1 MIFLAKGTFRFCLVL
16 LRELLLSPILY
27 VKNILI
33 LEKAVKRRVR
43 KPVTT
48 DTVYVEVHE
57 WAGYPISRMKQL
69 KNGRIFQCGLEY
81 QLGRFN
87 MAKRYSKYK
96 VDLTVTVSDID
107 NYPYDMKYLKG
118 NCDRVLSVPNIGL
131 DFSGY
136 ASFFQLVKD
145 KPNSYVILSNS
156 SINSSIDIFLDGYIE
171 YLEENPDVGMLGVSY
186 CTKMYQTL
194 IRNNFTPH
202 LQSFFL
208 LTTVEVLK
216 ELVHLNGDKFPG
228 IDITNKQLLIRNGEI
243 KLSQLIMNL
252 GYKLAVVRPDNG
264 EPFKFTN
271 KKAWNILKGDVRQAV
286 NCPNRITPAIL
297 KNKKN
302 MKVIGYVSVANP
314 FEDRKAWSGTIFK
327 IREGLENAGYNVV
340 WIPIKLGFLYR
351 FANILSRFIYGKGPR
366 EHGNF
371 LTWIR
376 AVSTSW
382 ELIGTCDYLFFPGD
396 CQITKYR
403 KVDKPIIY
411 YSDATFKQMIGYY
424 WKDLSGLLLREGD
437 RNERIANDNSTII
450 IKSSHWA
457 INSVVTDYQ
466 QKASKCHVLEFGAN
480 IDERDIV
487 KTDIYHGGPVNILF
501 SGVEWE
507 RKGADIAIDTVK
519 ELNRKGVEAKLF
531 LVGIKEENIPEKYKN
546 ISCVDYVGF
555 LNKNIPEQYQ
565 KLITI
570 MGRCNLFLLPTKAK
584 CAGIVLCE
592 ASAFGLPI
600 FTFDTGGIGNYVIDG
615 MNGYKLT
622 MDADANA
629 FATKIKEVIE
639 TNELLKLREGCL
651 SFYEE
656 KLNWKAWA
664 NNFKKLMNDAML

>member
-1 MIFLAKGTFRFCLVL
+1 MIFLAKGTFRFYLVL

-156 SINSSIDIFLDGYIE
+156 SINSSIDNFLDGYIE

-271 KKAWNILKGDVRQAV
+271 KKAWNILKGDVRQTV

-297 KNKKN
+297 KNEKI

-327 IREGLENAGYNVV
+327 IREELENAGYNVV

-466 QKASKCHVLEFGAN
+466 QKTSKCHVLEFGAN

-546 ISCVDYVGF
+546 ISCVDYIGF

-570 MGRCNLFLLPTKAK
+570 MGRCNLFLLPTKAE

-629 FATKIKEVIE
+629 FATKIKEAIE

-651 SFYEE
+651 NFYEE

>member
-156 SINSSIDIFLDGYIE
+156 SINSSIDNFLDGYIE

-271 KKAWNILKGDVRQAV
+271 KKAWNILKGDVRQTV

-297 KNKKN
+297 KNEKI

-327 IREGLENAGYNVV
+327 IREELENAGYNVV

-437 RNERIANDNSTII
+437 RNERIAYDNSTII

-466 QKASKCHVLEFGAN
+466 QKTSKCHVLEFGAN

-546 ISCVDYVGF
+546 ISCVDYIGF

-570 MGRCNLFLLPTKAK
+570 MGRCNLFLLPTKTE

-629 FATKIKEVIE
+629 FATKIKEAIE

-651 SFYEE
+651 NFYEE

>member
-156 SINSSIDIFLDGYIE
+156 SINSSIDNFLDGYIE

-271 KKAWNILKGDVRQAV
+271 KKAWNILKGDVRQTV

-297 KNKKN
+297 KNEKI

-466 QKASKCHVLEFGAN
+466 QKTSKCHVLEFGAN

-546 ISCVDYVGF
+546 ISCVDYIGF

-570 MGRCNLFLLPTKAK
+570 MGRCNLFLLPIKAE

-592 ASAFGLPI
+592 VSAFGLPI

-629 FATKIKEVIE
+629 FATKIKEAIE

-651 SFYEE
+651 NFYEE

>member
-156 SINSSIDIFLDGYIE
+156 SINSSIDNFLDGYIE

-271 KKAWNILKGDVRQAV
+271 KKAWNILKGDVRQTV

-297 KNKKN
+297 KNEKI

-327 IREGLENAGYNVV
+327 IREELENAGYNVV

-437 RNERIANDNSTII
+437 RNERIAYDNSTII

-466 QKASKCHVLEFGAN
+466 QKTSKCHVLEFGAN

-546 ISCVDYVGF
+546 ISCVDYIGF

-570 MGRCNLFLLPTKAK
+570 MGRCNLFLLPTKAE

-629 FATKIKEVIE
+629 FATKIKEAIE

-651 SFYEE
+651 NFYEE

>member
-156 SINSSIDIFLDGYIE
+156 SINSSIDNFLDGYIE

-271 KKAWNILKGDVRQAV
+271 KKAWNILKGDVRQTV
-286 NCPNRITPAIL
+286 NCPNRITPTIL
-297 KNKKN
+297 KNEKI

-466 QKASKCHVLEFGAN
+466 QKTSKCHVLEFGAN

-546 ISCVDYVGF
+546 ISCVDYIGF

-570 MGRCNLFLLPTKAK
+570 MGRCNLFLLPTKAE

-629 FATKIKEVIE
+629 FATKIKEAIE

-651 SFYEE
+651 NFYEE

>member
-57 WAGYPISRMKQL
+57 WVGYPISRMKQL

-156 SINSSIDIFLDGYIE
+156 SINSSIDNFLDGYIE

-271 KKAWNILKGDVRQAV
+271 KKAWNILKGDVRQTV

-297 KNKKN
+297 KNEKI

-466 QKASKCHVLEFGAN
+466 QKTSKCHVLEFGAN

-546 ISCVDYVGF
+546 ISCVDYIGF

-570 MGRCNLFLLPTKAK
+570 MGRCNLFLLPTKAE

-629 FATKIKEVIE
+629 FATKIKEAIE

-651 SFYEE
+651 NFYEE

>member
-156 SINSSIDIFLDGYIE
+156 SINSSIDNFLDGYIE

-271 KKAWNILKGDVRQAV
+271 KKAWNILKGDVRQTV

-297 KNKKN
+297 KNEKI

-466 QKASKCHVLEFGAN
+466 QKTSKCHVLEFGAN

-546 ISCVDYVGF
+546 ISCVDYIGF

-570 MGRCNLFLLPTKAK
+570 MGRCNLFLLPTKAA

-629 FATKIKEVIE
+629 FATKIKEAIE

-651 SFYEE
+651 NFYEE

>member
-156 SINSSIDIFLDGYIE
+156 SINSSIDNFLDGYIE

-252 GYKLAVVRPDNG
+252 RYKLAVVRPDNG

-271 KKAWNILKGDVRQAV
+271 KKAWNILKGDVRQTV

-297 KNKKN
+297 KNEKI

-466 QKASKCHVLEFGAN
+466 QKTSKCHVLEFGAN

-546 ISCVDYVGF
+546 ISCVDYIGF

-570 MGRCNLFLLPTKAK
+570 MGRCNLFLLPTKAE

-629 FATKIKEVIE
+629 FATKIKEAIE

-651 SFYEE
+651 NFYEE

>member
-156 SINSSIDIFLDGYIE
+156 SINSSIDNFLDGYIE

-271 KKAWNILKGDVRQAV
+271 KKAWNILKGDVRQTV

-297 KNKKN
+297 KNEKI

-457 INSVVTDYQ
+457 INSVVADYQ
-466 QKASKCHVLEFGAN
+466 QKTSKCHVLEFGAN

-546 ISCVDYVGF
+546 ISCVDYIGF

-570 MGRCNLFLLPTKAK
+570 MGRCNLFLLPTKAE

-629 FATKIKEVIE
+629 FATKIKEAIE

-651 SFYEE
+651 NFYEE

>member
-156 SINSSIDIFLDGYIE
+156 SINSSIDNFLDGYIE

-271 KKAWNILKGDVRQAV
+271 KKAWNILKGDVRQTV

-297 KNKKN
+297 KNEKI

-466 QKASKCHVLEFGAN
+466 QKTSKCHVLEFGAN

-546 ISCVDYVGF
+546 ISCVDYIGF

-570 MGRCNLFLLPTKAK
+570 MGRCNLFLLPTKAE

-592 ASAFGLPI
+592 ASSFGLPI

-629 FATKIKEVIE
+629 FATKIKEAIE

-651 SFYEE
+651 NFYEE

>member
-156 SINSSIDIFLDGYIE
+156 SINSSIDNFLDGYIE

-271 KKAWNILKGDVRQAV
+271 KKAWNILKGDVRQTV

-297 KNKKN
+297 KNEKI

-466 QKASKCHVLEFGAN
+466 QKTSKCHVLEFVAN

-507 RKGADIAIDTVK
+507 RNGADIAIDTVK

-546 ISCVDYVGF
+546 ISCVDYIGF

-570 MGRCNLFLLPTKAK
+570 MGRCNLFLLPTKAE
-584 CAGIVLCE
+584 CAGIGLCE

-629 FATKIKEVIE
+629 FATKIKEAIE

-651 SFYEE
+651 NFYEE

>member
-570 MGRCNLFLLPTKAK
+570 MGRCNLFLLPIKAE

>member
-1 MIFLAKGTFRFCLVL
+1 MR
-16 LRELLLSPILY
+16 
-27 VKNILI
+27 
-33 LEKAVKRRVR
+33 
-43 KPVTT
+43 
-48 DTVYVEVHE
+48 
-57 WAGYPISRMKQL
+57 
-69 KNGRIFQCGLEY
+69 
-81 QLGRFN
+81 
-87 MAKRYSKYK
+87 
-96 VDLTVTVSDID
+96 
-107 NYPYDMKYLKG
+107 
-118 NCDRVLSVPNIGL
+118 
-131 DFSGY
+131 
-136 ASFFQLVKD
+136 
-145 KPNSYVILSNS
+145 
-156 SINSSIDIFLDGYIE
+156 
-171 YLEENPDVGMLGVSY
+171 
-186 CTKMYQTL
+186 QT
-194 IRNNFTPH
+194 
-202 LQSFFL
+202 
-208 LTTVEVLK
+208 
-216 ELVHLNGDKFPG
+216 
-228 IDITNKQLLIRNGEI
+228 
-243 KLSQLIMNL
+243 
-252 GYKLAVVRPDNG
+252 
-264 EPFKFTN
+264 
-271 KKAWNILKGDVRQAV
+271 V

-297 KNKKN
+297 KNEKI

-382 ELIGTCDYLFFPGD
+382 ELIGTCDNLFFPGD

-466 QKASKCHVLEFGAN
+466 QKTSKCHVLEFGAN

-546 ISCVDYVGF
+546 ISCVDYIGF

-570 MGRCNLFLLPTKAK
+570 MGRCNLFLLPTKAE

-629 FATKIKEVIE
+629 FATKIKEAIE

-651 SFYEE
+651 NFYEE

>member
-118 NCDRVLSVPNIGL
+118 NCDRVLIVPNIGL

-156 SINSSIDIFLDGYIE
+156 SINSSIDNFLDGYIE

-271 KKAWNILKGDVRQAV
+271 KKAWNILKGDVRQTV

-297 KNKKN
+297 KNEKI

-466 QKASKCHVLEFGAN
+466 QKTSKCHVLEFGAN

-546 ISCVDYVGF
+546 ISCVDYIGF

-570 MGRCNLFLLPTKAK
+570 MGRCNLFLLPTKAE

-629 FATKIKEVIE
+629 FATKIKEAIE

-651 SFYEE
+651 NFYEE

>member
-156 SINSSIDIFLDGYIE
+156 SINSSIDNFLDGYIE

-271 KKAWNILKGDVRQAV
+271 KKAWNILKGDVRQTV

-297 KNKKN
+297 KNEKI

-382 ELIGTCDYLFFPGD
+382 ELIGTWDYLFFPGD

-466 QKASKCHVLEFGAN
+466 QKTSKCHVLEFGAN

-507 RKGADIAIDTVK
+507 KKGADIAIDTVK

-546 ISCVDYVGF
+546 ISCVDYIGF

-570 MGRCNLFLLPTKAK
+570 MGRCNLFLLPTKAE

-629 FATKIKEVIE
+629 FATKIKEAIE

-651 SFYEE
+651 NFYEE

>member
-156 SINSSIDIFLDGYIE
+156 SINSSIDNFLDGYIE

-271 KKAWNILKGDVRQAV
+271 KKAWNILKGDVRQTV

-297 KNKKN
+297 KNEKI

-327 IREGLENAGYNVV
+327 IREELENAGYNVV

-466 QKASKCHVLEFGAN
+466 QKTSKCHVLEFGAN

-507 RKGADIAIDTVK
+507 REGADIAIDTVK

-546 ISCVDYVGF
+546 ISCVDYIGF

-570 MGRCNLFLLPTKAK
+570 MGRCNLFLLPTKAE

-629 FATKIKEVIE
+629 FATKIKEAIE

-651 SFYEE
+651 NFYEE

>member
-69 KNGRIFQCGLEY
+69 KNGRIFQCELEY

-156 SINSSIDIFLDGYIE
+156 SINSSIDNFLDGYIE

-271 KKAWNILKGDVRQAV
+271 KKAWNILKGDVRQTV

-297 KNKKN
+297 KNEKI

-314 FEDRKAWSGTIFK
+314 FEDRKAWSGRIFK

-466 QKASKCHVLEFGAN
+466 QKTSKCHVLEFGAN

-546 ISCVDYVGF
+546 ISCVDYIGF

-570 MGRCNLFLLPTKAK
+570 MGRCNLFLLPTKAE

-629 FATKIKEVIE
+629 FATKIKEAIE

-651 SFYEE
+651 NFYEE

>member
-1 MIFLAKGTFRFCLVL
+1 MVL

-156 SINSSIDIFLDGYIE
+156 SINSSIDNFLDGYIE

-271 KKAWNILKGDVRQAV
+271 KKAWNILKGDVRQTV

-297 KNKKN
+297 KNEKI

-327 IREGLENAGYNVV
+327 IREELENAGYNVV

-466 QKASKCHVLEFGAN
+466 QKTSKCHVLEFGAN

-546 ISCVDYVGF
+546 ISCVDYIGF

-570 MGRCNLFLLPTKAK
+570 MGRCNLFLLPTKAE

-629 FATKIKEVIE
+629 FATKIKEAIE

-651 SFYEE
+651 NFYEE

>member
-1 MIFLAKGTFRFCLVL
+1 MIFLAKGTFNISLVL

-156 SINSSIDIFLDGYIE
+156 SINSSIDNFLDGYIE

-271 KKAWNILKGDVRQAV
+271 KKAWNILKGDVRQTV

-297 KNKKN
+297 KNEKI

-466 QKASKCHVLEFGAN
+466 QKTSKCHVLEFGAN

-546 ISCVDYVGF
+546 ISCVDYIGF

-570 MGRCNLFLLPTKAK
+570 MGRCNLFLLPTKAE

-629 FATKIKEVIE
+629 FATKIKEAIE

-651 SFYEE
+651 NFYEE

>member
-57 WAGYPISRMKQL
+57 WAGYPISRIKLL

-156 SINSSIDIFLDGYIE
+156 SINSSIDNFLDGYIE

-216 ELVHLNGDKFPG
+216 EHVHLNGDKFPG

-252 GYKLAVVRPDNG
+252 GYKLSVVRPDNG

-271 KKAWNILKGDVRQAV
+271 KKAWNILKGDVRQTV

-297 KNKKN
+297 KNEKI

-466 QKASKCHVLEFGAN
+466 QKTSKCHVLEFGAN

-507 RKGADIAIDTVK
+507 KKGADIAIDTVK

-546 ISCVDYVGF
+546 ISCVDYIGF

-570 MGRCNLFLLPTKAK
+570 MGRCNLFLLPTKAE

-629 FATKIKEVIE
+629 FATKIKEAIE

-651 SFYEE
+651 NFYEE

>member
-16 LRELLLSPILY
+16 LRESLLSPILY

-156 SINSSIDIFLDGYIE
+156 SINSSIDNFLDGYIE

-271 KKAWNILKGDVRQAV
+271 KKAWNILKGDVRQTV

-297 KNKKN
+297 KNEKI

-327 IREGLENAGYNVV
+327 IREELENAGYNVV

-466 QKASKCHVLEFGAN
+466 QKTSKCHVLEFGAN

-546 ISCVDYVGF
+546 ISCVDYIGF

-570 MGRCNLFLLPTKAK
+570 MGRCNLFLLPTKAE

-629 FATKIKEVIE
+629 FATKIKEAIE

-651 SFYEE
+651 NFYEE

>member
-1 MIFLAKGTFRFCLVL
+1 ML

-156 SINSSIDIFLDGYIE
+156 SINSSIDNFLDGYIE

-271 KKAWNILKGDVRQAV
+271 KKAWNILKGDVRQTV

-297 KNKKN
+297 KNEKI

-327 IREGLENAGYNVV
+327 IREELENAGYNVV

-466 QKASKCHVLEFGAN
+466 QKTSKCHVLEFGAN

-546 ISCVDYVGF
+546 ISCVDYIGF

-570 MGRCNLFLLPTKAK
+570 MGRCNLFLLPTKAE

-629 FATKIKEVIE
+629 FATKIKEAIE

-651 SFYEE
+651 NFYEE